1 MCLACEQDAMWF
13 AYLRRRG
20 LITADGQ
27 FVEEPPSL
35 FVAEPAEPSVPAEG
49 AAEQAQ
55 AGDPRL
61 LKGADEKKL
70 SDDDPTAQ

>member
-20 LITADGQ
+20 LITPDGQ

-35 FVAEPAEPSVPAEG
+35 FVAEPAEPFAPVERAAQQAESR
-49 AAEQAQ
+49 
-55 AGDPRL
+55 DPGL
-61 LKGADEKKL
+61 PKAADEKKF

>member
-20 LITADGQ
+20 LITPDGQ

-35 FVAEPAEPSVPAEG
+35 FVAEPAE
-49 AAEQAQ
+49 AAPPQPENEEQGTVEA
-55 AGDPRL
+55 
-61 LKGADEKKL
+61 ADAKK
-70 SDDDPTAQ
+70 SSGDDPAAQ